1 MSKYSVEDLTPSRV
15 VEELNRFIIGQ
26 NEAKKAVAVAL
37 RNRWRRSKIADEFLK
52 KEITP
57 RNILMSG
64 PTGVGK
70 TEIARRLAEISNA
83 PFLKVEA
90 TKFTEVGYVGR
101 DVESMIKDLVKH
113 AVNERKK
120 IETEIVYKKAEE
132 IAREQLL
139 DLLNVPNPEK
149 LPKDAADFEEKYKRQ
164 ADYRRKMADK
174 LAAGKLDDKKV
185 NIPVRP
191 ASPIPV
197 FEIVSGSGGIEDID
211 SMIKDMMSSIF
222 PPNAAQQK
230 GKKEKTVT
238 VSEAYGYIL
247 QTEAEKLLDHDK
259 IVKEALEWVENEG
272 IIFIDEID
280 KIIASGSAN
289 GPDVSREGV
298 QRDIL
303 PIVEGCVVNTKYGPV
318 KTDHILFIAA
328 GAFHMNSPE
337 DLIPELQG
345 RFPIKAQLKSLTKN
359 DFVKI
364 LSETENSLPV
374 QYAELM
380 KSENVTLNFTPS
392 GIEEIAQIAFEENST
407 TQDIGARRLQSVMEI
422 LLEDISFT
430 ASDKKGSK
438 VKIDKAY
445 VNKWY
450 KSAKENEKLANYI
463 I

>member
-1 MSKYSVEDLTPSRV
+1 MSKYSVEELTPKRV

-26 NEAKKAVAVAL
+26 DEAKKAVAVAL
-37 RNRWRRSKIADEFLK
+37 RNRWRRSKIEDDFLR

-113 AVNERKK
+113 AVNEKK
-120 IETEIVYKKAEE
+120 RIETEIVYKKAES
-132 IAREQLL
+132 IAVDKIL
-139 DLLNVPNPEK
+139 DLLNVPSPEK
-149 LPKDAADFEEKYKRQ
+149 LPKDDADYEEKYKRQ
-164 ADYRRKMADK
+164 SDYRKKMADK
-174 LAAGKLDDKKV
+174 LENGKLDDKKV
-185 NIPVRP
+185 SVPIKP
-191 ASPIPV
+191 STPIPV
-197 FEIVSGSGGIEDID
+197 FEVISGSGGIEEID

-222 PPNAAQQK
+222 PPNAPQQK
-230 GKKEKTVT
+230 GKKEKTMP
-238 VSEAYGYIL
+238 VSEAFEYIL
-247 QTEAEKLLDHDK
+247 QTEAEKLLDHEK
-259 IVKEALEWVENEG
+259 IVREALEWVEEDG

-280 KIIASGSAN
+280 KIIASGSAH

-303 PIVEGCVVNTKYGPV
+303 PIVEGCIVNTKYGPV

-345 RFPIKAQLKSLTKN
+345 RFPIKAQLRSLTKK
-359 DFVKI
+359 DFVRI

-380 KSENVTLNFTPS
+380 RSENVTLSFTPS
-392 GIEEIAQIAFEENST
+392 GIEEIAAIAFEENST

-430 ASDKKGSK
+430 ASEKSGSK
-438 VKIDKAY
+438 IKIDKAY

-450 KSAKENEKLANYI
+450 KSARENEKLSNYI

>member
-1 MSKYSVEDLTPSRV
+1 MSKYSVDDLTPSRV

-26 NEAKKAVAVAL
+26 DDAKKAVAVAL

-139 DLLNVPNPEK
+139 DLLNVPDPEK
-149 LPKDAADFEEKYKRQ
+149 LPKDTADFEEKYKRQ
-164 ADYRRKMADK
+164 SDYRRKMADK

-191 ASPIPV
+191 TAPIPV
-197 FEIVSGSGGIEDID
+197 FEIVSGSGGIEEID
-211 SMIKDMMSSIF
+211 SMIKEMMNNIF
-222 PPNAAQQK
+222 PPNGQQQK

-345 RFPIKAQLKSLTKN
+345 RFPIKAQLRSLTKK

-392 GIEEIAQIAFEENST
+392 GIEEIAAIAFEENNT

-445 VNKWY
+445 VTKWY

>member
-1 MSKYSVEDLTPSRV
+1 MSKYSVEELTPKRV

-26 NEAKKAVAVAL
+26 DEAKKAVAVAL
-37 RNRWRRSKIADEFLK
+37 RNRWRRSKIEDDFLR

-113 AVNERKK
+113 AVNEKK
-120 IETEIVYKKAEE
+120 RIETEIVYKKAES
-132 IAREQLL
+132 IAVDKIL
-139 DLLNVPNPEK
+139 DLLNVPSPEK
-149 LPKDAADFEEKYKRQ
+149 LPKDDVDYEEKYKRQ
-164 ADYRRKMADK
+164 SDYRKKMADK
-174 LAAGKLDDKKV
+174 LENGKLDDKKV
-185 NIPVRP
+185 SVPIKP
-191 ASPIPV
+191 STPIPV
-197 FEIVSGSGGIEDID
+197 FEVISGSGGIEEID

-222 PPNAAQQK
+222 PPNAPQQK
-230 GKKEKTVT
+230 GKKEKTMP
-238 VSEAYGYIL
+238 VSEAFEYIL
-247 QTEAEKLLDHDK
+247 QTEAEKLLDHEK
-259 IVKEALEWVENEG
+259 IVREALEWVEEDG

-280 KIIASGSAN
+280 KIIASGSAH

-303 PIVEGCVVNTKYGPV
+303 PIVEGCIVNTKYGPV

-345 RFPIKAQLKSLTKN
+345 RFPIKARLLSLTKK
-359 DFVKI
+359 DFVRI
-364 LSETENSLPV
+364 LTDTENSLPV

-392 GIEEIAQIAFEENST
+392 GIEEIAAIAFEENST

-430 ASDKKGSK
+430 ASEKSGSK
-438 VKIDKAY
+438 IKIDKAY

-450 KSAKENEKLANYI
+450 KSARENEKLSNYI